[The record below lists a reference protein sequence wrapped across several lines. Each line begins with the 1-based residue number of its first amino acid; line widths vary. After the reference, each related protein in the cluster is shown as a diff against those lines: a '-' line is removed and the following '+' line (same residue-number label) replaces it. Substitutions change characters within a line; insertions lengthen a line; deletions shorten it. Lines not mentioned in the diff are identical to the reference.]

1 MSWGFEFAD
10 GLNQRKHLGKVYKTV
25 SQGGSGKFK
34 AKGLAKYKPQ
44 AVSEIGQMNSW
55 RL

>member
-10 GLNQRKHLGKVYKTV
+10 GLNQRKHLGKVYKTDP
-25 SQGGSGKFK
+25 GKCK

>member
-25 SQGGSGKFK
+25 SQGGSEN
-34 AKGLAKYKPQ
+34 AKPKDWQNINPKQ
-44 AVSEIGQMNSW
+44 CQKSD
-55 RL
+55 R